1 MRMAERDIK
10 EGIKGL
16 RGYGVRK
23 AGGRRDGTGGGE
35 SSGAPGGGV
44 AAVGADDVAG
54 FSLAEVGATCLNR
67 CWVVSKKQSACLG
80 GEAAGARIGVAILSV
95 DAAWSDKVVP
105 APINITFRSHGR
117 VATCGGTKLRFVNS
131 AKKLGHLTLLSI
143 HLVIDLLLFGL
154 LGIKAALFGPMF
166 LRHSFGVGR
175 KLFPFEIT
183 AVVRLLN
190 GFHFEGAAGLGGL
203 FD

>member
-1 MRMAERDIK
+1 MGLGRQL
-10 EGIKGL
+10 EGE
-16 RGYGVRK
+16 
-23 AGGRRDGTGGGE
+23 TGQVEGE
-35 SSGAPGGGV
+35 SSGAPGRGV

-54 FSLAEVGATCLNR
+54 FSLAEVGAARLNR
-67 CWVVSKKQSACLG
+67 CGVVSKKQSACLG

-143 HLVIDLLLFGL
+143 HLVIDLLLLGHLGVVPL
-154 LGIKAALFGPMF
+154 LLSLLFLEAAL
-166 LRHSFGVGR
+166 
-175 KLFPFEIT
+175 
-183 AVVRLLN
+183 
-190 GFHFEGAAGLGGL
+190 GLGH
-203 FD
+203 